1 MAISRAQLAK
11 ELEPGLN
18 ALFGMEYDRYENEHA
33 EIFDTESSDRA
44 FEEEVLI
51 VGFGNASVKEEGQG
65 VEFDSAS
72 EGFTARYTHETV
84 ALAFSLTE
92 EAVEDNLYDRLGARY
107 TKALARSMAH
117 TKQVKAANVLNNA
130 FSSSFAG
137 GDGVSLINT
146 AHPLAN
152 GGTLANRATTMAD
165 LNETSLENA
174 LISISTF
181 VDDRNMILAM
191 RGTKLIV
198 PPQLQFVADR
208 LLETPGR
215 VGTADNDINA
225 IRNMGLLPEGYAVNH
240 FLTDTDAFFILTDC
254 PDGFKHFERTPIT
267 TSMEGDFDTGNVR
280 YKARER
286 YSFGFSN
293 PRCVFGSQGSLI
305 RFHVKQCGVA

>member
-18 ALFGMEYDRYENEHA
+18 ALFGMEYARYENEHA
-33 EIFDTESSDRA
+33 EIFETESSDRA

-51 VGFGNASVKEEGQG
+51 VGFGNAEVKTEGQG
-65 VEFDSAS
+65 VNYDQAF

-117 TKQVKAANVLNNA
+117 SKQVKAANVLNNA
-130 FSSSFAG
+130 FSSSFTG

-146 AHPLAN
+146 SHPLAG
-152 GGTLANRATTMAD
+152 GGTLANRASTMSD

-181 VDDRNMILAM
+181 VDDRNMILALQ
-191 RGTKLIV
+191 GTKLIV

-208 LLETPGR
+208 LLESPGR

-225 IRNMGLLPEGYAVNH
+225 VRNMGLLPQGYAVNH

-254 PDGFKHFERTPIT
+254 PDGFKHFERSPIS

-293 PRCVFGSQGSLI
+293 PRAVFGSQG
-305 RFHVKQCGVA
+305 A